1 MYSNV
6 QYQDGMIF
14 FGKRD
19 CIFLHTLKTKQHIN
33 KTTPSL
39 PKTISRWQV
48 ADVMKMNVDS
58 AIFKEMLATL
68 DSSEDHWDMEKPQEA
83 FLAKKGEVKYWL
95 HDNEAFTKLKEYEAD
110 STNSGKSKQGVL
122 KSKKSEQIQAIQSAF
137 PLHDTLI
144 NVINDTN
151 ALIGIYTFAYVFFFL
166 KSSVCSTKCGHFFPS
181 VVLVVLVP
189 FPKVLAPTRSTTWK
203 SRLSLVRLLRQGE

>member
-1 MYSNV
+1 MA
-6 QYQDGMIF
+6 F
-14 FGKRD
+14 FWEKR
-19 CIFLHTLKTKQHIN
+19 LQTTKQHIN

-95 HDNEAFTKLKEYEAD
+95 HDNDAFTKLKEYEAD

-122 KSKKSEQIQAIQSAF
+122 KNRKNEGMQAIQSAF

-151 ALIGIYTFAYVFFFL
+151 ALIGIYTFAYVFFSWSQVCVPL
-166 KSSVCSTKCGHFFPS
+166 NVIISSHLLCWWFWPLFPRYLHQQDQQPGS
-181 VVLVVLVP
+181 RDWVL
-189 FPKVLAPTRSTTWK
+189 
-203 SRLSLVRLLRQGE
+203 

>member
-1 MYSNV
+1 
-6 QYQDGMIF
+6 MIF

-151 ALIGIYTFAYVFFFL
+151 ALIGIYTFAYVFFFPE
-166 KSSVCSTKCGHFFPS
+166 VKCVFH
-181 VVLVVLVP
+181 
-189 FPKVLAPTRSTTWK
+189 
-203 SRLSLVRLLRQGE
+203 